1 MAALR
6 DRRPNVI
13 LIVAD
18 DLGYGDLAIFGNPVV
33 RTPHLDAL
41 ARSGVLLSQH
51 YSGSPICA
59 PARASILT
67 GRYNHRTGAVDVPS
81 NRGLDRI
88 ALAEQTIADRFK
100 SAGYATGMVG
110 KWHNGVH
117 DMRYHPNSRGFDEFA
132 GFLNGGMDYWEW
144 VLDYNG
150 SPRPSDGRYLTDV
163 FHGRGHRIHRAAQA

>member
-41 ARSGVLLSQH
+41 ARRGVLLSQH

-67 GRYNHRTGAVDVPS
+67 GRYNHRTGAVDVRPTEGSTGSLYRSGPS
-81 NRGLDRI
+81 PTGSSRPDMH
-88 ALAEQTIADRFK
+88 
-100 SAGYATGMVG
+100 GMVG
-110 KWHNGVH
+110 KWHTASTTCVTT
-117 DMRYHPNSRGFDEFA
+117 PTP
-132 GFLNGGMDYWEW
+132 
-144 VLDYNG
+144 VG
-150 SPRPSDGRYLTDV
+150 STSL
-163 FHGRGHRIHRAAQA
+163 RAS